1 MGNPLTTIPGLPP
14 AIAVS
19 GAEQLWIN
27 QAGVDRRVTLN
38 QIAGSISGGGAGGG
52 GAPVVGDYGALRLSN
67 YPAEIT
73 TIVLNDP
80 WKGGLFVRGP
90 AARDNGGTRIN
101 DAAGTTWYRVYDER
115 INAAWFYSGPP
126 DPLGNPTTLGSG
138 PAKIT
143 TDDIAA
149 NPQWIGLADD
159 GGVGVQTA
167 QPYPVGTYWDFVALQ
182 EWIYAC
188 AADRSA
194 PQTTFIGSMA
204 GGQLTISQWLVGP
217 HSLTLGQPVTGAGV
231 QPGTIV
237 VALTSD
243 PNVYW
248 TGAPHISTAFV
259 ATTASGNTFRCWVTN
274 TVLTIPSYGNPA
286 STIVVG
292 DEIIDPLYPP
302 NSYYNGLLPGTTI
315 GPQIDGTPG
324 GPGDY
329 AAAVAQ
335 AVGSEQM
342 LGVGGPTWNTVN
354 GNYNLNVPGY
364 CPRGHMYLNQMLVC
378 NGNGLDLL
386 FASKLGTMLYWYGN
400 AVNGVGNIKVGP
412 ALKFNTLAYSVVHSL
427 AMSDQSGGVTNYL
440 VSLSHTST
448 GAPGLNVENNSLSDW
463 VINGNYSTSQCG
475 VAISPEGG
483 SAQGD
488 TQVFNQC
495 WVTGFNVGF
504 RFGGDNAIAGTF
516 FGGQTQSC
524 PQYGVQAAGGS
535 FSAYTMLCE
544 NSITNYYA
552 TPQRTQVHLG
562 GADFYAQQVS
572 TESCVVIGCR
582 SESVVG
588 MIDFSHESSVMNWT
602 TGGFFYGWSPNAH
615 WPPGTLLH
623 VSAAGGTPV
632 ENFGLVMIADDGGPP
647 WFYGTTDATGLIV
660 TVVAPPNA
668 PPGWTPPN
676 WTPNQWAGLG
686 VWRRAGTNAA
696 SNAIASNTANTLTLV
711 AAVTA
716 NAATWWKIFASSGA
730 VAPNWGATTHFGQF
744 QRNATGWGATIAQGF
759 NLFSSASPIIA
770 GDWVMIPGFDVF
782 PDGSGITQALWG
794 KAVNQHPASSGF
806 YANAFGT
813 VANVWGTPT
822 NPILLGSSVGVIPF
836 NFLIA
841 QTSGSPGGVGA
852 YTLAF
857 ASTVGADFTGSASA
871 SQLTVTAVA
880 NGAITAGQSL
890 GGAGIS
896 TAPAPTITN
905 AGAAITGYID
915 DGTGGTTPGGVL
927 TITAI
932 LNGVTVL
939 GAPLTGTDV
948 GAGTVVLSLISGAQL
963 AVTPSQLLPR
973 CVFTASIT
981 AAGAVLTVTAVSAGQ
996 LVQGQLIQGAGIP
1009 ANLFLG
1015 AQISGVTGGIGS
1027 YSVNQPINI
1036 ASEAMTAV
1044 WAMSVGGQ
1052 GAGFTARIDNGTT
1065 PDTLGNQLTV
1075 TAVSRGVLGVGQTI
1089 NVPLTGGPT
1098 GATQQL
1104 TITALVTGA
1113 GGTGVYALS
1122 GSANVASTTMSAN
1135 TTNGIGVYGVSP
1147 AFGAPIS
1154 SQVMFSGYAAATPAL
1169 WELRDTEGDPMN
1181 SALYG
1186 IDAFGYYSAGISDGG
1201 LTQMVID
1208 FDIMWGVGAMDQCE
1222 LPFGKVGSIA
1232 RLDNA
1237 RSPAGVLTSQFI
1249 RPGEGPLGQFA
1260 YKNAVTYA
1268 PPPRFGVVANTSP
1281 FTIGT
1286 SFLTQSNVFATV
1298 YQNNTVLGLTA
1309 LGPGMVA
1316 DIDLKLTPGANIGGG
1331 MIVDWDPTA
1340 VKSASPTLNIGA
1352 PNQNTIVRLKWIGNS
1367 STTAPGGFW
1376 YVSSVQGPM

>member
-1 MGNPLTTIPGLPP
+1 MGNPLQSIPGLPP
-14 AIAVS
+14 AIGVS

-27 QAGVDRRVTLN
+27 QAGVDRRVTLA
-38 QIAGSISGGGAGGG
+38 QIAASIVGSGS
-52 GAPVVGDYGALRLSN
+52 GAPMVGDYATLRISN
-67 YPAEIT
+67 YPPDVTAV
-73 TIVLNDP
+73 VLDDP
-80 WKGGLFVRGP
+80 FKGGLFVRGP
-90 AARDNGGTRIN
+90 ANSDNGGTRIN
-101 DAAGTTWYRVYDER
+101 DATGSTWYRIYDER
-115 INAAWFYSGPP
+115 INAAWFYSAPP
-126 DPLGNPTTLGSG
+126 DLNGNPTTLGSG
-138 PAKIT
+138 PAQIT
-143 TDDIAA
+143 QADFDA
-149 NPQWIGLADD
+149 NPQWIGLAGD
-159 GGVGVQTA
+159 GGVGVQTT
-167 QPYPVGTYWDFVALQ
+167 QPYPIGTYWDFVALQ

-194 PQTTFIGSMA
+194 PQTTFVGSMA

-217 HSLTLGQPVTGAGV
+217 QHLVVGQAVTGAGV
-231 QPGTIV
+231 LPGTVV
-237 VALTSD
+237 VATTSD

-248 TGAPHISTAFV
+248 TGGPAVYTAGFN
-259 ATTASGNTFRCWVTN
+259 ATTASGNIFRMYIVGLAIDINATS
-274 TVLTIPSYGNPA
+274 PPA
-286 STIVVG
+286 KPIVVG
-292 DEIIDPLYPP
+292 DEIIDPLSPP
-302 NSYYNGLLPGTTI
+302 AIYYLGVQPGTTI
-315 GPQIDGTPG
+315 GPQL
-324 GPGDY
+324 GPGQLGPTY
-329 AAAVAQ
+329 AAAVSQTVA
-335 AVGSEQM
+335 SEQM
-342 LGVGGPTWNTVN
+342 LGVGGPQWNTVGGLN
-354 GNYNLNVPGY
+354 TLNVPGY

-378 NGNGLDLL
+378 DGDGLDLF
-386 FASKLGTMLYWYGN
+386 FASKLGTVLYWWGN
-400 AVNGVGNIKVGP
+400 AVNGVGNPKVGP
-412 ALKFNTLAYSVVHSL
+412 AVKFNTLAYSVVRSL
-427 AMSDQSGGVTNYL
+427 NVVDQSGGVTNYL
-440 VSLSHTST
+440 VSLSHTPS
-448 GAPGLNVENNSLSDW
+448 APGLNVENNSFSDW
-463 VINGNYSTSQCG
+463 VISGNAATSQCG
-475 VAISPEGG
+475 VAVSPEGG
-483 SAQGD
+483 AAQGD
-488 TQVFNQC
+488 TQTFNDC
-495 WVTGFNVGF
+495 WVTGFNVGVS
-504 RFGGDNAIAGTF
+504 FGGDNAIGGAF
-516 FGGQTQSC
+516 FGGQTQAC
-524 PQYGVQAAGGS
+524 PQYGVRAAGGS

-562 GADFYAQQVS
+562 GADFYAQQVA

-582 SESVVG
+582 SEGVVG
-588 MIDFSHESSVMNWT
+588 MIDYSRESLVLNWT
-602 TGGFFYGWSPNAH
+602 CGGFFQNWAPNGH
-615 WPPGTLLH
+615 WTPATLLG
-623 VSAAGGTPV
+623 VKDAFGNPV

-647 WFYGTTDATGLIV
+647 WFYGTTDDAGLVV
-660 TVVAPPNA
+660 TVVAPPNP
-668 PPGWTPPN
+668 PPGWTAPN

-686 VWRRAGTNAA
+686 VWLRIGTT
-696 SNAIASNTANTLTLV
+696 SSSHPIASNTANTLTLT
-711 AAVTA
+711 AAVTKD
-716 NAATWWKIFASSGA
+716 TSYWWKIFGSSGA

-744 QRNATGWGATIAQGF
+744 IRNAGGWGVTIAQGF
-759 NLFSSASPIIA
+759 NLFSSATPVVA
-770 GDWVMIPGFDVF
+770 GDWVMVPGFNTF

-794 KAVNQHPASSGF
+794 KAQNQHPASTGF
-806 YANAFGT
+806 YVRSLGN
-813 VANVWGTPT
+813 VATFWGTPT
-822 NPILLGSSVGVIPF
+822 NPILLGSSVGAIPF

-841 QTSGSPGGVGA
+841 QTSGTPGGIGD

-857 ASTVGADFTGSASA
+857 PSTVGADFIGSASA
-871 SQLTVTAVA
+871 SQLTVFAVA
-880 NGAITAGQSL
+880 NGTITAGQSL

-948 GAGTVVLSLISGAQL
+948 AAGTVVLSLISGAQL

-973 CVFTASIT
+973 CLFTASIT
-981 AAGAVLTVTAVSAGQ
+981 AAGAVLTVTAISAGQ

-1015 AQISGVTGGIGS
+1015 AQISGVTGGIGA
-1027 YSVNQPINI
+1027 YSVNQTINI

-1052 GAGFTARIDNGTT
+1052 GAGFTGRIDNGTT
-1065 PDTLGNQLTV
+1065 PDTIGNQLTV

-1098 GATQQL
+1098 GATQQF

-1113 GGTGVYALS
+1113 GGVGVYALS

-1135 TTNGIGVYGVSP
+1135 TTGGIGVYGVSP

-1154 SQVMFSGYAAATPAL
+1154 SEAMFSGYAAATPAL
-1169 WELRDTEGDPMN
+1169 WELRDNYGDAMN

-1186 IDAFGYYSAGISDGG
+1186 IDAFGYYSAGISDGQ

-1208 FDIMWGVGAMDQCE
+1208 FDIMWGVGAMDQCQ

-1237 RSPAGVLTSQFI
+1237 RSPNGVLTSQFI
-1249 RPGEGPLGQFA
+1249 RPGENPLGEFA

-1298 YQNNTVLGLTA
+1298 YQTNTVLGVAA

-1316 DIDLKLTPGANIGGG
+1316 DIDLKLTPAATVGGG
-1331 MIVDWDPTA
+1331 MIIDWDPAT
-1340 VKSASPTLNIGA
+1340 VKSAAPTLNIGA
-1352 PNQNTIVRLKWIGNS
+1352 PSQNTIVRLKWIGNNL
-1367 STTAPGGFW
+1367 TATPGGFW